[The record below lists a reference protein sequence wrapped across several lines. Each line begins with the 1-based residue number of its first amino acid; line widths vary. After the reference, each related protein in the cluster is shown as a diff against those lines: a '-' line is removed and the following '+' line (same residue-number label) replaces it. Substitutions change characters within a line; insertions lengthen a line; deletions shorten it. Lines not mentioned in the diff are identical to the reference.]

1 MVIRR
6 HPQRAPSGY
15 LQQAPEEPSGGRPI
29 AVLTEHRVEQL
40 SIAINRAVE
49 VAPTTSDLHVRLVQ
63 IPRPAA
69 ATITTHP
76 KIGADQRREAELPG
90 ADRLV
95 ADGVAAL
102 QQEFRYIPQPK
113 LLAQAPEHGE

>member
-6 HPQRAPSGY
+6 YPQGATAGH
-15 LQQAPEEPSGGRPI
+15 LDETPEEPPCSRPVAVI
-29 AVLTEHRVEQL
+29 AEHRIDERSV
-40 SIAINRAVE
+40 AIDRSVQ
-49 VAPTTSDLHVRLVQ
+49 VAPAASDLHVRLVQ
-63 IPRPAA
+63 IPRPAGA
-69 ATITTHP
+69 SCSASAELI
-76 KIGADQRREAELPG
+76 ADQRREAELPG